1 MKMKKLLCIAL
12 VLMLAISAVACGGGG
27 DDQDNADGDAAKIK
41 LGGIGPLT
49 GGAAVYGIAVNN
61 GAQIAVD
68 EINALGGDI
77 QFDYNFQDDEH
88 DAEKAVNAYSKLKDW
103 GLQILMGTVTTSPCI
118 AVSSETNADRI
129 FELTPSASSTDVTKG
144 KDNVFQMC
152 FTDPNQGITAADY
165 IADNSLGQKVA
176 VIYNNADAY
185 STGIYTAFAS
195 EAGTKGLE
203 LVYTGTFAS
212 DDNADF
218 TVQLKGAKDAG
229 AELVFL
235 PIYYTPASLILAQ
248 AKSMEYAPTFFGVD
262 GMDGILT
269 LEGFDTTLAEG
280 VMLMTPF
287 NPWSEDEK
295 VASFVAS
302 YKEKYNE
309 NPNQFAA
316 DAYDCVYAI
325 YDACQKAG
333 VTADMSAED
342 ICTALTG
349 QFTGDFTFDGI
360 TGHGMTWSTAGEVSK
375 APVVCVIQDGI
386 YVDM

>member
-12 VLMLAISAVACGGGG
+12 VLMMIFSLAACGGNEEGS
-27 DDQDNADGDAAKIK
+27 ADAIK

-49 GGAAVYGIAVNN
+49 GTAAIYGTAVYNGAKIAVE
-61 GAQIAVD
+61 
-68 EINALGGDI
+68 EINALGGL
-77 QFDYNFQDDEH
+77 QFELNFQDDEN
-88 DAEKAVNAYSKLKDW
+88 DAEKGVNAYTNLKDW
-103 GLQILMGTVTTSPCI
+103 GLQILLGTVTTTPCV
-118 AVSSETNADRI
+118 AVSSETYADRI
-129 FELTPSASSTDVTKG
+129 FELTPSASSADVTKG

-165 IADNSLGQKVA
+165 IADNALGTKIA

-195 EAGTKGLE
+195 EIKAKGLE
-203 LVYTGTFAS
+203 IVYTGTFSS

-218 TVQLKGAKDAG
+218 SVQLTGAKS
-229 AELVFL
+229 AEADLVFL

-248 AKSMEYAPTFFGVD
+248 AHSMDYAPTFFGVD

-269 LEGFDTTLAEG
+269 LKGFDTSLADG

-287 NPWSEDEK
+287 NPWSEDQK

-302 YKEKYNE
+302 YEAAYGE
-309 NPNQFAA
+309 TPNQFAA

-325 YDACQKAG
+325 YDACQEAG
-333 VTADMSAED
+333 ITAESSAEE
-342 ICTALTG
+342 ICDALVG
-349 QFTGDFTFDGI
+349 VFTGDFTFDGL
-360 TGHGMTWSTAGEVSK
+360 TGTAMTWSTAGEVSK
-375 APVVCVIQDGI
+375 SPVVCVIKDGI